1 MDKLNIKDIIADLKE
16 EIENPMAKVASQEA
30 QEPSVE
36 DVDLSDL
43 GFEITTKQQVS
54 EGLQKIASALDKTD
68 TLEELVKV
76 AEEAGNTDIADLVKI
91 ADAIADRIALRV
103 VEQIKKAQ

>member
-1 MDKLNIKDIIADLKE
+1 MERLSIQDVISDLKE
-16 EIENPMAKVASQEA
+16 EIQNPMNKIANEQDANS
-30 QEPSVE
+30 PE

-43 GFEITTKQQVS
+43 GFEIKTKQQTS
-54 EGLQKIASALDKTD
+54 ESLQKIASALDKTD

-91 ADAIADRIALRV
+91 ADAIADRIALRI
-103 VEQIKKAQ
+103 VEKINLK